1 MTLEQ
6 LRAFGCNVDEGLQ
19 RCMNNESFY
28 FMLINKFLSSTD
40 LSKLENALNEHDLD
54 TAFKKAHSLKGV
66 CGNLSLTPLF
76 NVLIEMVEPLRAKVE
91 MDYLPLFNKLN
102 EYKMVLSNY
111 NDTNGILKPFET
123 QIYQN
128 Y

>member
-28 FMLINKFLSSTD
+28 LMLVNKFIDGTD
-40 LSKLENALNEHDLD
+40 LSILVNALKNNDLD
-54 TAFKKAHSLKGV
+54 TAFAQAHSLKGV

-76 NVLIEMVEPLRAKVE
+76 NVTVEMVEPLRQRKE
-91 MDYLPLFNKLN
+91 MDYGPLFEKLSDLF
-102 EYKMVLSNY
+102 KQ
-111 NDTNGILKPFET
+111 LKSMK
-123 QIYQN
+123 
-128 Y
+128 